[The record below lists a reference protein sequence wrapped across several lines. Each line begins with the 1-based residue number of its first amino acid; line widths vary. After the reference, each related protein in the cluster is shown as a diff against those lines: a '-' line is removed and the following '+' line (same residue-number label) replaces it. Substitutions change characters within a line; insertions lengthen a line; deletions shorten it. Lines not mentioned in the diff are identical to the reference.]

1 MPSGCTGLQCRV
13 VRAGG
18 PALAVVGRWVP
29 VRWAVAAGLFAG
41 LGAALTLLLVNQLHW
56 AAALVVAAGVGT
68 QAARLAERRGAAGPR
83 LVRRSLPWLAGSVCL
98 IAILT
103 VGWRSAR
110 ECLLARS
117 RAAADPGS
125 PNVILL
131 ILDSVRAANLSLYG
145 YPRPTTPKLLER
157 FAQGATV
164 FDRAFAAAPWSLP
177 SHASIFTGRRE
188 SDLEVDWRTRLG
200 DRWPTLAEALHA
212 RGYATA
218 AFVANTEYAS
228 WESGLARGFEHYA
241 DYPLSLGTAMKATA
255 FGSVVYPWFRRTT
268 APVLSR
274 LTGRE
279 RRRLPSSPPH
289 RSAQAVA
296 NSFLDWLD
304 RRHPS
309 PFFVFLNLMDAHDYR
324 AADAPRQRFHTP
336 ETRPAS
342 RWAWSDVP
350 PVRLT
355 PADVRMRKDAY
366 DDAIRYLDREVA
378 DLIRELDQRQLL
390 TNTVVIITADHG
402 EEFAEHGLVSHGHS
416 LYRLTLGVPLVIR
429 FPGRVP
435 AGKRVGAPV
444 SLQNLAA
451 TILDLTGPGRT
462 PPLPGRS
469 LARFWTGEDT
479 NPEPIVASTGHEV
492 NLPDWYPTSRGGIRS
507 IAFDRWRYIRNEGD
521 GAEELYDF
529 ENDILERWNVMGTI
543 EGNQLLPRY
552 RAAAK
557 ALGPD
562 RAPAPPRRSVTDGSV
577 GR

>member
-1 MPSGCTGLQCRV
+1 MRTI
-13 VRAGG
+13 
-18 PALAVVGRWVP
+18 
-29 VRWAVAAGLFAG
+29 
-41 LGAALTLLLVNQLHW
+41 T
-56 AAALVVAAGVGT
+56 
-68 QAARLAERRGAAGPR
+68 GPR
-83 LVRRSLPWLAGSVCL
+83 MR
-98 IAILT
+98 
-103 VGWRSAR
+103 
-110 ECLLARS
+110 
-117 RAAADPGS
+117 PGS
-125 PNVILL
+125 
-131 ILDSVRAANLSLYG
+131 DS
-145 YPRPTTPKLLER
+145 T
-157 FAQGATV
+157 
-164 FDRAFAAAPWSLP
+164 
-177 SHASIFTGRRE
+177 
-188 SDLEVDWRTRLG
+188 
-200 DRWPTLAEALHA
+200 
-212 RGYATA
+212 
-218 AFVANTEYAS
+218 
-228 WESGLARGFEHYA
+228 
-241 DYPLSLGTAMKATA
+241 
-255 FGSVVYPWFRRTT
+255 
-268 APVLSR
+268 
-274 LTGRE
+274 
-279 RRRLPSSPPH
+279 
-289 RSAQAVA
+289 
-296 NSFLDWLD
+296 
-304 RRHPS
+304 
-309 PFFVFLNLMDAHDYR
+309 
-324 AADAPRQRFHTP
+324 RQRRDPLH
-336 ETRPAS
+336 

-416 LYRLTLGVPLVIR
+416 LYRLTLSVPLVVW

-479 NPEPIVASTGHEV
+479 SPEPIVASTGHEI

-529 ENDILERWNVMGTI
+529 ENDILERWNLVGTI